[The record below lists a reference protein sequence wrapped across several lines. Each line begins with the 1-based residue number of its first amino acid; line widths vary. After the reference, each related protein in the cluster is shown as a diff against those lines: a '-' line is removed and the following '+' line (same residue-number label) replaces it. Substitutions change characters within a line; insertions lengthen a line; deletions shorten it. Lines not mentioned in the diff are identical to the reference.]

1 MADFVD
7 RLFTTTGCLQSGSTE
22 ARLSSGSSPT
32 CAQCRLRV
40 GYVLVALRYLI
51 EIRRERVISQAI
63 VVPVFVEHS
72 ANWSEAAAEAFDH
85 DCNYSPNALHAKKK
99 TAFLTVGRQK
109 SQTTAFDA
117 NHWKA
122 ILQNIRLVWSQV
134 VGSRIVGSR
143 VVDCLSASRFS
154 DYRLSACRFSAFCLP
169 AAHLAASSWSQVV
182 GSWGRWIPN
191 RCDRPFRR
199 RRCVK
204 VARPR
209 QFCASRIYFCVAS
222 QASNTLRN

>member
-1 MADFVD
+1 M
-7 RLFTTTGCLQSGSTE
+7 QSGSTE
-22 ARLSSGSSPT
+22 ARLPSSSSPT

-63 VVPVFVEHS
+63 VVQVFVEHS

-85 DCNYSPNALHAKKK
+85 DCDYSPNALHAKKK

-134 VGSRIVGSR
+134 VGPRIVGWR
-143 VVDCLSASRFS
+143 VIGSWIVCRPLASRTIAS
-154 DYRLSACRFSAFCLP
+154 LP
-169 AAHLAASSWSQVV
+169 VVSRPIASRPLTSLPPASSWSQVV
-182 GSWGRWIPN
+182 GSWGRWVPK
-191 RCDRPFRR
+191 RCAPLYAEAQMREG
-199 RRCVK
+199 
-204 VARPR
+204 
-209 QFCASRIYFCVAS
+209 CATKAVLCLTHLLSEAS
-222 QASNTLRN
+222 QHPAKLK

>member
-1 MADFVD
+1 MIV
-7 RLFTTTGCLQSGSTE
+7 TT
-22 ARLSSGSSPT
+22 ARTPYMRQRK
-32 CAQCRLRV
+32 A
-40 GYVLVALRYLI
+40 
-51 EIRRERVISQAI
+51 
-63 VVPVFVEHS
+63 
-72 ANWSEAAAEAFDH
+72 
-85 DCNYSPNALHAKKK
+85 
-99 TAFLTVGRQK
+99 AFLTVGRQK
-109 SQTTAFDA
+109 SQTTALDA

>member
-109 SQTTAFDA
+109 SQTAARDA
-117 NHWKA
+117 NQWKA
-122 ILQNIRLVWSQV
+122 IHQNMLLVRSRV

-143 VVDCLSASRFS
+143 AVGSWIVCRPLASRSLASRFS
-154 DYRLSACRFSAFCLP
+154 ASRLP
-169 AAHLAASSWSQVV
+169 A
-182 GSWGRWIPN
+182 
-191 RCDRPFRR
+191 
-199 RRCVK
+199 
-204 VARPR
+204 
-209 QFCASRIYFCVAS
+209 SRKIWNA
-222 QASNTLRN
+222 